1 MEDLKDKSVKVN
13 LGTVPEIIAH
23 ASLIQKESKSERW
36 KGVSGE
42 EKLKK
47 MQNMFPEFGKAFPV
61 VLRHITLTGLLYKDI
76 LKKFILLCKNKPHHS
91 INEFRERQTDYMGMI
106 YRKQHP
112 RCCARELNAY
122 KEQCRKDLAGE
133 QEHMKQVMD
142 IVKEEREKMHA
153 LNNEIKRSEIL
164 ELIKQYK
171 EQIPEDTETDL
182 NFYNTDDEDDEET
195 SNVFVGKVKEPG
207 DNTQG
212 EYNPDVVLEQLRH
225 AQRQKLK
232 QELADKT
239 SNKQDDNSDDDI
251 EDKIQ
256 PTE

>member
-13 LGTVPEIIAH
+13 LGTIPEILEH

-61 VLRHITLTGLLYKDI
+61 VLRHITLTGYLYKDV
-76 LKKFILLCKNKPHHS
+76 LKKFILVCKNKPHHS
-91 INEFRERQTDYMGMI
+91 IDEFRERQTDYMGMI

-112 RCCARELNAY
+112 RCSTKELNVY

-142 IVKEEREKMHA
+142 MVKEEREKMHS

-164 ELIKQYK
+164 DLIRQYK
-171 EQIPEDTETDL
+171 DQIPDETETDL
-182 NFYNTDDEDDEET
+182 DFYNTDDDEDEEPA
-195 SNVFVGKVKEPG
+195 NVFVGKIKEPG
-207 DNTQG
+207 DNTQND
-212 EYNPDVVLEQLRH
+212 YNPDIVLEQLRH
-225 AQRQKLK
+225 AQKQRLQK
-232 QELADKT
+232 ERMEM
-239 SNKQDDNSDDDI
+239 SEKQDDNSDDDV
-251 EDKIQ
+251 EDKI
-256 PTE
+256 PTTE